1 MLDDI
6 LGDISPALAI
16 SVVVVGFGLLV
27 SLAAYLLPGVRVVRS
42 IAGVVCILAAV
53 VILLVSFDAGP
64 DDQTLIL
71 ATMILLSALIISVRP
86 EWKPKAQAPQPYRPA
101 APQPQPYPPQSPP
114 SQPQQQSHQQQTPH
128 QQQSPQRQLQQ
139 NIQTPPAMHQ
149 PQPSSPQQQAST
161 QQQPGAGYPGSG
173 A

>member
-86 EWKPKAQAPQPYRPA
+86 EWKPKAQTPPPYSPA
-101 APQPQPYPPQSPP
+101 APQQQPYPPQA
-114 SQPQQQSHQQQTPH
+114 QPAPAQ
-128 QQQSPQRQLQQ
+128 QQQSPQHRLQQ
-139 NIQTPPAMHQ
+139 NIQTPSAPHQ
-149 PQPSSPQQQAST
+149 VQPPSPQRQAPA
-161 QQQPGAGYPGSG
+161 QQQSGPDYPGSG
-173 A
+173 G

>member
-1 MLDDI
+1 MLEDV

-16 SVVVVGFGLLV
+16 SVLVVGFGLLV

-86 EWKPKAQAPQPYRPA
+86 EWKPKAQTPPPHPPA
-101 APQPQPYPPQSPP
+101 APQPQPYPSQSL
-114 SQPQQQSHQQQTPH
+114 
-128 QQQSPQRQLQQ
+128 QQQSPQHRLQQ
-139 NIQTPPAMHQ
+139 NIQTPSAPHQ
-149 PQPSSPQQQAST
+149 VQPSSPQRQAPA
-161 QQQPGAGYPGSG
+161 QQQPGPDHPGSG